1 MCMLGPLV
9 LGLERLQYRTVHSVD
24 ICFVAERD
32 DFEGFEEGF
41 LIPCADVLGGF
52 VDQPNAV
59 WAILA
64 AVVTDAE
71 LVSDFEVGVPVRVG
85 VNQTDY

>member
-1 MCMLGPLV
+1 
-9 LGLERLQYRTVHSVD
+9 
-24 ICFVAERD
+24 
-32 DFEGFEEGF
+32 
-41 LIPCADVLGGF
+41 
-52 VDQPNAV
+52 
-59 WAILA
+59 LA